1 LPADAGLVV
10 IPGSKSTIAD
20 LAHLREN
27 GWDRDLA
34 AHRQRGGHI
43 VGLCGGYQMLG
54 RRVLDPDGIEGGVRE
69 AEGLGLLDVETVMAP
84 QKTVRNTAARS
95 VLFDTPIEGYEI
107 HMGETEGPDR
117 VRPVAIV
124 DGNGEGATS
133 PDGKVLG
140 TYLHGLFTADAFRKK
155 FLESLGICSG
165 DLDYR
170 AAVENAL
177 DGVADGLEAHL
188 DCNALLAAAR

>member
-1 LPADAGLVV
+1 
-10 IPGSKSTIAD
+10 
-20 LAHLREN
+20 
-27 GWDRDLA
+27 
-34 AHRQRGGHI
+34 
-43 VGLCGGYQMLG
+43 MLG
-54 RRVLDPDGIEGGVRE
+54 RRVLDPDGVEGAVRE
-69 AEGLGLLDVETVMAP
+69 ADGLGLLDVETVMAP
-84 QKTVRNTAARS
+84 QKTVRNIAARS
-95 VLFDTPIEGYEI
+95 ARFDTPIEGYEI
-107 HMGETEGPDR
+107 HMGETDGGDR

-155 FLESLGICSG
+155 FLESLGIRSG